1 VRAGAAARGHHF
13 EADYNVRWAEWEAV
27 WAAARVPPADVP
39 SLRAGLAQIF
49 GMAAAWGFVAER
61 SRPSSRR
68 SSFGTVA
75 EARG

>member
-27 WAAARVPPADVP
+27 WAAARGPPAAGP
-39 SLRAGLAQIF
+39 RRRARLAQIF